1 MISSFSVT
9 IPSHVVAYGVHDVDI
24 DYSKTLG
31 ALSGNNEGAVLRM
44 DFGFV

>member
-24 DYSKTLG
+24 GYRKTLG
-31 ALSGNNEGAVLRM
+31 ALEDNHDRDTLRM
-44 DFGFV
+44 DFGFL